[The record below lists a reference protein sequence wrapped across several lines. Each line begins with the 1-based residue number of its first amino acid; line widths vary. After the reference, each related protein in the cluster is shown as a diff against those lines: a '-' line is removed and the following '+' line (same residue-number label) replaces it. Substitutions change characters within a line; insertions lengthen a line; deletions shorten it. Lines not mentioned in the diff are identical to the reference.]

1 MKNLY
6 FLLCSIAFILSSCAQ
21 EFQEKSNST
30 QKPLPLAKFN
40 SVSDFLDTF
49 DYLAN
54 LRFEELKLWVKTNNF
69 DSSIYKSE
77 SIQDT
82 LFRDT
87 PIAFQALFNTNLEVQ
102 IGESIITY
110 SNGELYS
117 ITKNGNIYD
126 KKNYGY
132 AKYDEDSSHQPSTRY
147 SGTSIHGDK
156 QSSRQHEFGINANN
170 YHYKYIHQIRS
181 FTTVINTQT
190 RYALVLD
197 IKMEYKNSGSWKS
210 AGRERTIEYNLN
222 SSCSF
227 GVERGEN
234 LYFKTNIPI
243 HYSDGYANIV
253 LFSAKSKALNNRW
266 VYTLTGTVT
275 QEIVGSPESRWIDNF

>member
-1 MKNLY
+1 MKNIY
-6 FLLCSIAFILSSCAQ
+6 YLLCLTTFIISSCTQ
-21 EFQEKSNST
+21 ELQEQSNNV
-30 QKPLPLAKFN
+30 QKATSLAKFN
-40 SVSDFLDTF
+40 SASDFLDTF
-49 DYLAN
+49 DYLAS
-54 LRFEELKLWVKTNNF
+54 LKLEELMLWVKTNNF

-77 SIQDT
+77 RIRDT
-82 LFRDT
+82 QFRDT

-102 IGESIITY
+102 IGKSIITY

-117 ITKNGNIYD
+117 IIKNGNIYD
-126 KKNYGY
+126 KKLYGY

-181 FTTVINTQT
+181 FTTVINAQT

-210 AGRERTIEYNLN
+210 AGRERTVEYNLN
-222 SSCSF
+222 GSCSF

-253 LFSAKSKALNNRW
+253 LFSAKSKALDNRW
-266 VYTLTGTVT
+266 FYTLTGTVT
-275 QEIVGSPESRWIDNF
+275 QEVVGSPESRWIDTF